1 MTQVGKHGFFG
12 RLPFPYRMAYAIGGL
27 SGDGGGPLHLKAMMR
42 RRVWLVLLCVVLGGG
57 LALILYYRQEST
69 YRATAVIAIDD
80 SLSQAQA
87 PLGGSDPWRYSD
99 STDPVLSTPS
109 ALNSGWVLGR
119 IVDLEGLR
127 LKPLKGGGV
136 SPSFLADVRVGESA
150 LPDTVLISFS
160 VSEVAVESRRLGGTV
175 RGLYGQRLDAGEI
188 SFRVPRQ
195 PEMRQVTL
203 VLAEREMAL
212 ALLDENLTNRL
223 RPGTSVVDVT
233 FTASEA
239 ELAQRV
245 VNRAVMVFQEYSRIQ
260 AWAESQRRQALL
272 DEQLTLADVTLGA
285 AQTELAEFRIRE
297 RVMGSQ
303 AHGASGQSGLM
314 SIEMRR
320 AELEA
325 NRRMYRSILSGLVTA
340 EPGEIGECLRAFV
353 VTREA
358 AENPAVS
365 ALLGQ
370 LMELEAERQTLTG
383 APQALESRNR
393 DLARITQQI
402 ATSRGRL
409 EAAVRS
415 HLDIVDARLMAVD
428 QLRDR
433 IAGEMA
439 GQPETSSEGERLL
452 QNVET
457 IRRTVDQL
465 RDESYRVRVP
475 EAMEESPVQILE
487 LAGPPS
493 PSPGTAPPVMM
504 ALGLMLGGLVGSGGF
519 LVIDVLNSRVR

>member
-1 MTQVGKHGFFG
+1 
-12 RLPFPYRMAYAIGGL
+12 MAYAIGGL

-127 LKPLKGGGV
+127 LKPLQGGGG
-136 SPSFLADVRVGESA
+136 SPSFLADVRVGEFA
-150 LPDTVLISFS
+150 LPDTVLFSFS
-160 VSEVAVESRRLGGTV
+160 VSEVAVESRRRGRTV
-175 RGLYGQRLDAGEI
+175 RGLYGQRLDVGEI

-195 PEMRQVTL
+195 PGMHQVTL
-203 VLAEREMAL
+203 VLVERETAL
-212 ALLDENLTNRL
+212 ALLAENLTIRR
-223 RPGTSVVDVT
+223 RPGTSVVEVT
-233 FTASEA
+233 FTASDA
-239 ELAQRV
+239 EVARRV
-245 VNRAVMVFQEYSRIQ
+245 VNRAATVFQEYSSVQ
-260 AWAESQRRQALL
+260 TWAESQRRQAILH
-272 DEQLTLADVTLGA
+272 EKVTLADVALRA
-285 AQTELAEFRIRE
+285 AQTEFAEFRIRE
-297 RVMGSQ
+297 RVMSSQ

-340 EPGEIGECLRAFV
+340 GPGEIGERLQAFV

-358 AENPAVS
+358 AESPAVS
-365 ALLGQ
+365 ALLGL
-370 LMELEAERQTLTG
+370 LMEQEAERQALTG
-383 APQALESRNR
+383 GPQAAENRNR